1 MPKAYS
7 GDLRVRVIEMVQGGS
22 SRLEA
27 VEEFSFADS
36 TAVEWVQRW
45 EESGSAEAKPRG
57 GSVSPLEAHATL
69 ILEVV
74 QAQPDATFVELLVVL
89 KKRGVPASRSAL
101 WGFFGRHDITFKKK
115 SLFASERQRQDVV
128 RARRKWIREQGLLDP
143 ARLIF
148 IDETSVNTQMVRLY
162 GHGPR
167 GVRIVDH
174 VPFGNRKT
182 LTFIAALR
190 CNRMVA
196 PLLIDGAMN
205 GETFRAY
212 IEQFVVPILKRN
224 DIVAI
229 DNLPAHN
236 VAGIEEMINS
246 VGATLRYLPK
256 YSPDLNPI
264 ELPYSKFKAYLR
276 KLAARTV
283 PSLHRAIR
291 SFLQILKPREEAYP
305 VDSGLSR
312 CSMLSDRI
320 GAVAKAGTN

>member
-7 GDLRVRVIEMVQGGS
+7 GDLRVRVIEMVQAGA
-22 SRLEA
+22 SRREA
-27 VEEFSFADS
+27 AEEFSVAGS
-36 TAVEWVQRW
+36 TAVKWLQRW

-57 GSVSPLEAHATL
+57 GSVSPLEVHATV

-74 QAQPDATFVELLVVL
+74 RAQPDAAFVELLVVL
-89 KKRGVPASRSAL
+89 KKRGIRTSRSAL
-101 WGFFGRHDITFKKK
+101 WRFFGRHDITFKKK
-115 SLFASERQRQDVV
+115 SLCASERQRQDVV

-143 ARLIF
+143 ARLVF

-167 GVRIVDH
+167 GVRLVDH
-174 VPFGNRKT
+174 VPFGDRKT
-182 LTFIAALR
+182 FTFVAALR
-190 CNRMVA
+190 HNRMVA

-212 IEQFVVPILKRN
+212 IEQFVVPILKPN

-236 VAGIEEMINS
+236 VAGIEEAINA

-291 SFLQILKPREEAYP
+291 SFLHILKPRECAHYY
-305 VDSGLSR
+305 
-312 CSMLSDRI
+312 
-320 GAVAKAGTN
+320 KHAGYAAI